1 MKITYLK
8 LTNFVNIVTAFK
20 TETIEIDFTGAKN
33 DVILLTGPNGSGKT
47 SILSCLHPF
56 ATNGNLDVRDSN
68 PLIVAKKD
76 GYKEIHI
83 ENGNDLYIIQHF
95 YTHKS
100 PEGHTV
106 KSYIQKNGEELNDN
120 GNVTS
125 FKEVV
130 QKELGIEMDYMKLT
144 RLGSN
149 VTNFIDMKKT
159 DRKNFTGKIISEA
172 DIYLMY
178 YKKIMADR
186 RKVQVTIT
194 HTTDMITRLH
204 IDDINSLKSA
214 QESIKKQIAELD
226 DSIEKAQQEL
236 GAYQHQLSEYGS
248 VPELHIQAMK
258 KKDELDHI
266 KKVLAKVAD
275 KSMDLNQL
283 KADLEHSKIE
293 LIKAKSDLE
302 NAKSSRTTLIN
313 QLDGIVSDIDDVAR
327 EIDRINN
334 DQNIKD
340 MESVIESL
348 RERIQKRSKDSN
360 LAGYISPCSKVQLE
374 EFIKAMDSAMD
385 ILMTTYELGKG
396 PVDKAIS
403 FIKTGTSAD
412 EYAKKNS
419 EKIRKNRMQALC
431 EQVYADISKGIGVIN
446 PGCKDPEDCPVCHFY
461 RILYDYA
468 TQSPDKVVEDETFV
482 AYTRMASSNIRKVLN
497 VIKNYS
503 ELYDEGSI
511 MPDVI
516 KKHFTLGA
524 VLDRIANQKWI
535 YDKNLLY
542 GELSLIT
549 EYELQQADLEE
560 LQRQKDIYKKYKAA
574 NSNGEYFHNKMD
586 ELQEQKTDVSCKL
599 GEARALVK
607 SLEGKI
613 DDLTSYIAD
622 TEDIISAMEEKD
634 DIENDWLT
642 IASKEAMAMDLSGKV
657 KHASERVST
666 LQYARG
672 KLDKDRQNNE
682 YRIKSYK
689 DLTKE
694 LRKQNETF
702 MDLDYLSK
710 ALSSKEGIPLIFI
723 QAYLKDIKDI
733 ANNLLDVVYGGDLRL
748 AEFEISADEFG
759 IPYITKGAKVKD
771 VIYASQ
777 GERSFISLA
786 LSFALTCRSLSSYNI
801 MLLDEIDSTLDTT
814 NREKFLRVL
823 EMQIEMIHA
832 EQVFVISHNDMFNA
846 YPVDIVDTKGRKNKN
861 AELASYI
868 QITKS

>member
-8 LTNFVNIVTAFK
+8 LTNFINIVTAFK
-20 TETIEIDFTGAKN
+20 TETIEINFSEAKN

-95 YTHKS
+95 YTPKS
-100 PEGHTV
+100 PEGFII
-106 KSYIQKNGEELNDN
+106 KSYIQKNGLELNGN

-125 FKEVV
+125 FKEII

-172 DIYLMY
+172 DIYLTY
-178 YKKIMADR
+178 YKKIMGDR
-186 RKVQVTIT
+186 RKVQVAMA

-204 IDDINSLKSA
+204 IDDIDALKEA
-214 QESIKKQIAELD
+214 QNSIKNQIRDYD
-226 DSIEKAQQEL
+226 DAITKAQKEL
-236 GAYQHQLSEYGS
+236 SVYQYQLDECGNLFDLRSQLADKEK
-248 VPELHIQAMK
+248 ELK
-258 KKDELDHI
+258 HI
-266 KKVLAKVAD
+266 KKVLAKVSD
-275 KSMDLNQL
+275 ESMDLDKL
-283 KADLEHSKIE
+283 KASLEKCKIE
-293 LIKAKSDLE
+293 LIKAKSNLDNMKL
-302 NAKSSRTTLIN
+302 SRTNLIN
-313 QLDGIVSDIDDVAR
+313 QLDSVISEIDDVAR
-327 EIDRINN
+327 EIDRIDN
-334 DQNIKD
+334 DQNLKD
-340 MESVIESL
+340 MEHIIESL
-348 RERIQKRSKDSN
+348 REKIQKRAHESG
-360 LAGYISPCSKVQLE
+360 LAGYISPCSKAQLE
-374 EFIKAMDSAMD
+374 EFINAMDSAMD

-396 PVDKAIS
+396 PIEKAIS
-403 FIKTGTSAD
+403 FIHTNTDAD
-412 EYAKKNS
+412 EYARKNS
-419 EKIRKNRMQALC
+419 EKVKKNRMQALC
-431 EQVYADISKGIGVIN
+431 EQVYAEISKGLGVIT
-446 PGCKDPEDCPVCHFY
+446 PDCKDYTGCPVYNFY

-468 TQSPDKVVEDETFV
+468 SQSPDKVVEDETFV
-482 AYTRMASSNIRKVLN
+482 AYTKMASANIRKVLRI
-497 VIKNYS
+497 IKNYS

-511 MPDVI
+511 MPDAI
-516 KKHFTLGA
+516 KKHFTQEAILS
-524 VLDRIANQKWI
+524 RIANMQWI

-542 GELSLIT
+542 GELSIIT

-560 LQRQKDIYKKYKAA
+560 LRKQKEMYRKYKEA
-574 NSNGEYFHNKMD
+574 NSNSEYFHTKMS
-586 ELQEQKTDVSCKL
+586 ELQDKKTDISYQL
-599 GEARALVK
+599 GTVRADI
-607 SLEGKI
+607 SSTEEKI
-613 DDLTSYIAD
+613 DNLTEYISE
-622 TEDIISAMEEKD
+622 TEDIISSMEEKD
-634 DIENDWLT
+634 TIESDWEELSNKVVL
-642 IASKEAMAMDLSGKV
+642 ASDLSSKV
-657 KHASERVST
+657 KTMNDRIAT
-666 LQYARG
+666 IQYSRT
-672 KLDKDRQNNE
+672 KLDKDYQNNE

-689 DLTKE
+689 ELTKE
-694 LRKQNETF
+694 LKKQNESF

-733 ANNLLDVVYGGDLRL
+733 ANNLLDVVYNGDLRL

-771 VIYASQ
+771 VVYASQ

-801 MLLDEIDSTLDTT
+801 MLLDEIDSTLDTS

-832 EQVFVISHNDMFNA
+832 QQVFVISHNDMFNA
-846 YPVDIVDTKGRKNKN
+846 YPVDIVDTKGQKNKN

-868 QITKS
+868 KIMKS